1 MTCPTPA
8 DRATPMK
15 QISFAQAEHQN
26 KKKVTRRERFL
37 AQMDILVPWQRLIE
51 ALSPSYF
58 PNSAG
63 KRGRPPIG
71 LERML
76 RIYFLQQWYALAD
89 EALEDAIYDSQA
101 MRDFIGIDLAIE
113 SVPDATTLLRFRH
126 LLEKHAL
133 TQRIFE
139 EINAHL
145 AEQGLFMREGTIV
158 DATIVA
164 AAPSTKNKAKQRDPE
179 MKQTKKGNQWFF
191 GLKAH
196 IGVDAVT
203 GLTHSVATTS
213 ANVADVTMTSHLV
226 RDDDTRVYGDAG
238 YTGMWNYLD
247 EEKDAPDSRCC
258 VAAKRGTLK
267 KMEDSPM
274 KTLLLAFEKAKASI
288 RAKVEHPFHVIKN
301 LFGYRKV
308 RYKGLAKNQA
318 QLFALFALG
327 NLVLATR
334 CEGRVDGAS
343 AP

>member
-1 MTCPTPA
+1 
-8 DRATPMK
+8 MK
-15 QISFAQAEHQN
+15 QTSFAQAEHQN

-37 AQMDILVPWQRLIE
+37 AQMDALVPWQRLIE
-51 ALSPSYF
+51 TLSPSYF
-58 PNSAG
+58 PNAAG

-76 RIYFLQQWYALAD
+76 RIDFLQQWYALAD
-89 EALEDAIYDSQA
+89 KALEDAIYDSQA
-101 MRDFIGIDLAIE
+101 MRDFIGIDLAVE

-139 EINAHL
+139 EINVSL
-145 AEQGLFMREGTIV
+145 AEQGLFMHEGTIV

-164 AAPSTKNKAKQRDPE
+164 AAPSPKNKTRQRDPE
-179 MKQTKKGNQWFF
+179 MKQTRKGNQYFF
-191 GLKAH
+191 GMKAH
-196 IGVDAVT
+196 ISVDAVT
-203 GLTHSVATTS
+203 GLTHSVAATS
-213 ANVADVTMTSHLV
+213 ANVADVTMASALV
-226 RDDDTRVYGDAG
+226 RADDKRIYGDAG
-238 YTGMWNYLD
+238 YTSMGKYLD

-258 VAAKRGTLK
+258 VAAKRGTIK

-274 KTLLLAFEKAKASI
+274 KTLLLAYEKAKASI

-318 QLFALFALG
+318 QLFTLFALG
-327 NLVLATR
+327 NLVLARR
-334 CEGRVDGAS
+334 CQGHAGGTGVF
-343 AP
+343 

>member
-1 MTCPTPA
+1 M
-8 DRATPMK
+8 
-15 QISFAQAEHQN
+15 E
-26 KKKVTRRERFL
+26 V
-37 AQMDILVPWQRLIE
+37 LVPWQRLID

-58 PNSAG
+58 PNAAG

-101 MRDFIGIDLAIE
+101 MRDFVAIE
-113 SVPDATTLLRFRH
+113 SVPDATTLPCFRH

-139 EINAHL
+139 EVNAHL

-179 MKQTKKGNQWFF
+179 MKQTRKGNQWYF
-191 GLKAH
+191 GMKAH

-203 GLTHSVATTS
+203 GLTHRVAATS
-213 ANVADVTMTSHLV
+213 ANIADVTMTSELV
-226 RDDDTRVYGDAG
+226 RDDDKRVYGDAG
-238 YTGMWNYLD
+238 YTGMWKYLD

-258 VAAKRGTLK
+258 VSAKRGAIK

-274 KTLLLAFEKAKASI
+274 KALLLKIEKAKASI

-308 RYKGLAKNQA
+308 RYKGLARNQA
-318 QLFALFALG
+318 QLFSLFGLAIWCWRHDAKDALTGPVRLESALPAG
-327 NLVLATR
+327 
-334 CEGRVDGAS
+334 
-343 AP
+343 

>member
-1 MTCPTPA
+1 
-8 DRATPMK
+8 MK

-37 AQMDILVPWQRLIE
+37 AQMEALVPWQRLIE

-101 MRDFIGIDLAIE
+101 MRDFVGIDLAIE

-145 AEQGLFMREGTIV
+145 AEKGLFMREGTIV

-179 MKQTKKGNQWFF
+179 MKQTKKGNQWYF
-191 GLKAH
+191 GMKAH

-203 GLTHSVATTS
+203 GLTHSVAATS
-213 ANVADVTMTSHLV
+213 ANVADVTMAGALV
-226 RDDDTRVYGDAG
+226 REDDKRVYGDAG
-238 YTGMWNYLD
+238 YTGMWKHLG
-247 EEKDAPDSRCC
+247 EEKDAPDSKCC
-258 VAAKRGTLK
+258 VAAKRGAIK
-267 KMEDSPM
+267 KMDDSPM
-274 KTLLLAFEKAKASI
+274 KTMLLAIEKAKASI
-288 RAKVEHPFHVIKN
+288 RAKVEHPFHIIKN

-318 QLFALFALG
+318 QLFSLFGLA
-327 NLVLATR
+327 NLVLSTR
-334 CEGRVDGAS
+334 SEGQIDGAIT
-343 AP
+343 P

>member
-1 MTCPTPA
+1 
-8 DRATPMK
+8 MK

-37 AQMDILVPWQRLIE
+37 AQMEALVPWQRLID

-58 PNSAG
+58 PNAAG

-101 MRDFIGIDLAIE
+101 MRDFVGIDLAIE

-164 AAPSTKNKAKQRDPE
+164 AAPSTKNQAKQRDPE
-179 MKQTKKGNQWFF
+179 MKQTKKGNQWYF

-203 GLTHSVATTS
+203 GLTHSFVATS
-213 ANVADVTMTSHLV
+213 ANVADVTMAGALV
-226 RDDDTRVYGDAG
+226 REDDKRVYGDAG
-238 YTGMWNYLD
+238 YTGMWKHLD
-247 EEKDAPDSRCC
+247 EEKDAPDSKCC
-258 VAAKRGTLK
+258 VAAKRGAIK
-267 KMEDSPM
+267 KMDDSPM
-274 KTLLLAFEKAKASI
+274 KTLLLAIEKAKASI

-308 RYKGLAKNQA
+308 RYKGLAKNYA
-318 QLFALFALG
+318 QLFSLFGLA

-334 CEGRVDGAS
+334 CEGQVDGVG

>member
-1 MTCPTPA
+1 
-8 DRATPMK
+8 MK

-37 AQMDILVPWQRLIE
+37 AQMDALVPWQRLID
-51 ALSPSYF
+51 ALSASYF
-58 PNSAG
+58 PNAAG

-139 EINAHL
+139 EINASL

-164 AAPSTKNKAKQRDPE
+164 AAPSTKNQAKQRDPE

-191 GLKAH
+191 GMKAH

-203 GLTHSVATTS
+203 GLTHSVAATS
-213 ANVADVTMTSHLV
+213 ANVADVTMADHLV
-226 RDDDTRVYGDAG
+226 RDDDKRVYGDAG
-238 YTGMWNYLD
+238 YLGMWKHLG

-258 VAAKRGTLK
+258 VAAKRGAIK
-267 KMEDSPM
+267 QMEDSPM

-301 LFGYRKV
+301 LFGHRKV

-318 QLFALFALG
+318 QLFTLFALG
-327 NLVLATR
+327 NLVLAGR
-334 CEGRVDGAS
+334 CRGHADGAS
-343 AP
+343 VS

>member
-1 MTCPTPA
+1 M
-8 DRATPMK
+8 
-15 QISFAQAEHQN
+15 
-26 KKKVTRRERFL
+26 
-37 AQMDILVPWQRLIE
+37 PWQRLID

-58 PNSAG
+58 PNAAG

-101 MRDFIGIDLAIE
+101 MRDFVGIDLAIE

-179 MKQTKKGNQWFF
+179 MKQTRKGNQWYF
-191 GLKAH
+191 GMKAH

-203 GLTHSVATTS
+203 GLTHRVAATS
-213 ANVADVTMTSHLV
+213 ANIADVTMTSELV
-226 RDDDTRVYGDAG
+226 RDDDKRVYGDAG
-238 YTGMWNYLD
+238 YTGMWKYLD

-258 VAAKRGTLK
+258 VSAKRGAIK

-274 KTLLLAFEKAKASI
+274 KALLLKIEKAKASI

-308 RYKGLAKNQA
+308 RYKGLARNQA
-318 QLFALFALG
+318 QLFSLFGLA
-327 NLVLATR
+327 NLVLAAR
-334 CEGRVDGAS
+334 CEGRVDRAS
-343 AP
+343 AS

>member
-1 MTCPTPA
+1 
-8 DRATPMK
+8 MK

-37 AQMDILVPWQRLIE
+37 AQMEALVPWQRLID

-58 PNSAG
+58 PNAAG
-63 KRGRPPIG
+63 RRGRPPIG

-101 MRDFIGIDLAIE
+101 MRDFVGIDLAVE

-139 EINAHL
+139 EINTSL
-145 AEQGLFMREGTIV
+145 VEQGLFMREGTIV
-158 DATIVA
+158 DATIIA
-164 AAPSTKNKAKQRDPE
+164 AAPSTKNRAKQRDPA
-179 MKQTKKGNQWFF
+179 MKQTKKGNQWHF
-191 GLKAH
+191 GMKAH

-203 GLTHSVATTS
+203 GLTHTVVATS
-213 ANVADVTMTSHLV
+213 ANVADVTMAGDLV
-226 RDDDTRVYGDAG
+226 RDDDPRVYGDAG
-238 YTGMWNYLD
+238 YTGMGKYLG
-247 EEKDAPDSRCC
+247 EQKDDPSSRCC
-258 VAAKRGTLK
+258 VAAKRGAIK
-267 KMEDSPM
+267 KMDDGPL
-274 KTLLLAFEKAKASI
+274 KTLRRAIEKTKASI

-301 LFGYRKV
+301 LFGYRKA

-318 QLFALFALG
+318 QLFSLFGLA

-334 CEGRVDGAS
+334 CEG
-343 AP
+343 

>member
-1 MTCPTPA
+1 
-8 DRATPMK
+8 MK

-37 AQMDILVPWQRLIE
+37 AQMDALVPWQRLID

-101 MRDFIGIDLAIE
+101 MRDFVGIDLAIE

-145 AEQGLFMREGTIV
+145 AEKGLFMREGTIV

-179 MKQTKKGNQWFF
+179 MKQTKKGNQWYF
-191 GLKAH
+191 GMKAH

-203 GLTHSVATTS
+203 GLTHSVAATS
-213 ANVADVTMTSHLV
+213 ANVADVTMTSELV
-226 RDDDTRVYGDAG
+226 RDDDKRVYGDAG
-238 YTGMWNYLD
+238 YTGMWKHLE

-258 VAAKRGTLK
+258 VAAKRGAIK

-274 KTLLLAFEKAKASI
+274 KALLLAFEKAKASI

-318 QLFALFALG
+318 QLFSLFGLA

-334 CEGRVDGAS
+334 CEGRVDGAG

>member
-1 MTCPTPA
+1 
-8 DRATPMK
+8 MK

-37 AQMDILVPWQRLIE
+37 AQMETLVPWQRLID

-71 LERML
+71 LARML

-101 MRDFIGIDLAIE
+101 MRDFVGIDLAVE

-164 AAPSTKNKAKQRDPE
+164 AAPSTKNQAKQRDPA
-179 MKQTKKGNQWFF
+179 MKQTKKGNQWYF

-203 GLTHSVATTS
+203 GLTHSVVATA
-213 ANVADVTMTSHLV
+213 ANVADVTMVSHLV
-226 RDDDTRVYGDAG
+226 HDDDKRIYGDAG
-238 YTGMWNYLD
+238 YTGMGKYLD

-258 VAAKRGTLK
+258 VAAKRGAIK
-267 KMEDSPM
+267 KLDDSPM
-274 KTLLLAFEKAKASI
+274 
-288 RAKVEHPFHVIKN
+288 
-301 LFGYRKV
+301 
-308 RYKGLAKNQA
+308 
-318 QLFALFALG
+318 
-327 NLVLATR
+327 
-334 CEGRVDGAS
+334 
-343 AP
+343 

>member
-1 MTCPTPA
+1 
-8 DRATPMK
+8 MK
-15 QISFAQAEHQN
+15 QISFAQAEYQN

-37 AQMDILVPWQRLIE
+37 TQMEALVPWQRLID

-58 PNSAG
+58 PNATG

-101 MRDFIGIDLAIE
+101 MRDFVGVDLTIE

-145 AEQGLFMREGTIV
+145 AEKGLFMREGTIV

-164 AAPSTKNKAKQRDPE
+164 AAPSIKNKIKQRDPE
-179 MKQTKKGNQWFF
+179 MKQTKKGNQWYF
-191 GLKAH
+191 GMKAH

-203 GLTHSVATTS
+203 GLTHSVAATS
-213 ANVADVTMTSHLV
+213 ANVADVTMAGALV
-226 RDDDTRVYGDAG
+226 REDDKRVYGDAG
-238 YTGMWNYLD
+238 YTGMWKHLD
-247 EEKDAPDSRCC
+247 EEKDAPDSKCC
-258 VAAKRGTLK
+258 VAAKRGASRRWTAAHENAAAGIRKGQGQHPCQGRAPVSCHQEPLRLPQNALQGAGQEPGATLQ
-267 KMEDSPM
+267 PV
-274 KTLLLAFEKAKASI
+274 
-288 RAKVEHPFHVIKN
+288 RAGQP
-301 LFGYRKV
+301 
-308 RYKGLAKNQA
+308 
-318 QLFALFALG
+318 
-327 NLVLATR
+327 
-334 CEGRVDGAS
+334 GAGDTMRGPS
-343 AP
+343 

>member
-1 MTCPTPA
+1 
-8 DRATPMK
+8 MK

-26 KKKVTRRERFL
+26 KKKITRRERFL
-37 AQMDILVPWQRLIE
+37 TQMDTLVPWQRLTD

-63 KRGRPPIG
+63 KRGRPPTG

-139 EINAHL
+139 EINASL

-164 AAPSTKNKAKQRDPE
+164 AAPSTKNKARQRDPE
-179 MKQTKKGNQWFF
+179 MKQTRKGNQWFF

-203 GLTHSVATTS
+203 GLTHSVAATS
-213 ANVADVTMTSHLV
+213 ANVADVTMAGHLV
-226 RDDDTRVYGDAG
+226 RDDDKRVYGDAG
-238 YTGMWNYLD
+238 YTGMWKYLD
-247 EEKDAPDSRCC
+247 EEKGDPDSRCWI
-258 VAAKRGTLK
+258 AAKRGTLK
-267 KMEDSPM
+267 KMDDSPR
-274 KTLLLAFEKAKASI
+274 KTLLLEFEKIKASI
-288 RAKVEHPFHVIKN
+288 RAKVEHPFHVIKS

-318 QLFALFALG
+318 QLLTLFALS
-327 NLVLATR
+327 NLVLAGR
-334 CEGRVDGAS
+334 CRGHADGARVS
-343 AP
+343 

>member
-1 MTCPTPA
+1 
-8 DRATPMK
+8 MK

-37 AQMDILVPWQRLIE
+37 AQMDALVPWQRLID

-58 PNSAG
+58 PNAAG

-139 EINAHL
+139 EINASL

-164 AAPSTKNKAKQRDPE
+164 AAPSTKNQARQRDPE
-179 MKQTKKGNQWFF
+179 MKQTKKGNQWYF
-191 GLKAH
+191 GMKAH

-203 GLTHSVATTS
+203 GLTHSVAATS
-213 ANVADVTMTSHLV
+213 ANVADVTMAGHLV
-226 RDDDTRVYGDAG
+226 RDDDKRVYGDAG
-238 YTGMWNYLD
+238 YTGMGKYLG
-247 EEKDAPDSRCC
+247 EEKEAPAFRCC
-258 VAAKRGTLK
+258 IAAKRGILK
-267 KMEDSPM
+267 KMEASPM
-274 KTLLLAFEKAKASI
+274 KTQLLAFEKVKASI

-308 RYKGLAKNQA
+308 RYKGMAKNQA
-318 QLFALFALG
+318 QLFSLFALG
-327 NLVLATR
+327 NLVLAGR
-334 CEGRVDGAS
+334 CQGNADGAS
-343 AP
+343 VS

>member
-1 MTCPTPA
+1 
-8 DRATPMK
+8 MK

-37 AQMDILVPWQRLIE
+37 AQMDAVVPWQRLID

-139 EINAHL
+139 EINASL

-179 MKQTKKGNQWFF
+179 MKQTKKGNQWYF

-203 GLTHSVATTS
+203 GLTHSVVATS
-213 ANVADVTMTSHLV
+213 ANVADVTMAGHLV
-226 RDDDTRVYGDAG
+226 REDDKRVYGDAG
-238 YTGMWNYLD
+238 YLGVWKYLD
-247 EEKDAPDSRCC
+247 EEKDDPDSRCC
-258 VAAKRGTLK
+258 IAAKRGAIK
-267 KMEDSPM
+267 KLEDSPM
-274 KTLLLAFEKAKASI
+274 KTLLLAFEKTKASI

-318 QLFALFALG
+318 QLFTLFALG
-327 NLVLATR
+327 NLVLAGR
-334 CEGRVDGAS
+334 CQGHGDGVS
-343 AP
+343 VS

>member
-1 MTCPTPA
+1 
-8 DRATPMK
+8 MK
-15 QISFAQAEHQN
+15 QISFAQAAHQN

-37 AQMDILVPWQRLIE
+37 AQMDALVPWQRLID

-58 PNSAG
+58 PNAAG

-139 EINAHL
+139 EINASL
-145 AEQGLFMREGTIV
+145 AERGLFMREGTIV

-191 GLKAH
+191 GMKAH

-203 GLTHSVATTS
+203 GLTHSVAATS
-213 ANVADVTMTSHLV
+213 ANVADVTMAGHLV
-226 RDDDTRVYGDAG
+226 RDDDKRVYGDAG
-238 YTGMWNYLD
+238 YTGMWKHLD

-258 VAAKRGTLK
+258 VAAKRGAIK

-274 KTLLLAFEKAKASI
+274 KTLLLAIEKARASI

-318 QLFALFALG
+318 QLFSLFGLA
-327 NLVLATR
+327 NLVLAKR

>member
-1 MTCPTPA
+1 
-8 DRATPMK
+8 MK

-37 AQMDILVPWQRLIE
+37 AQMEALVPWERLID

-58 PNSAG
+58 PNAAG

-101 MRDFIGIDLAIE
+101 MRDFVGIDLAIE

-179 MKQTKKGNQWFF
+179 MKQTKKGNQWYF

-203 GLTHSVATTS
+203 GLTHSVVATS
-213 ANVADVTMTSHLV
+213 ANVADVTMADALV
-226 RDDDTRVYGDAG
+226 REDDKRVYGDAG
-238 YTGMWNYLD
+238 YTGMWRHLD
-247 EEKDAPDSRCC
+247 EEMDAPDSKCC
-258 VAAKRGTLK
+258 VAAKRGAIK
-267 KMEDSPM
+267 KMDDTPM
-274 KTLLLAFEKAKASI
+274 KTLLLAIEKAKASI

-318 QLFALFALG
+318 QLFTLFALG
-327 NLVLATR
+327 NLVLTRR
-334 CEGRVDGAS
+334 CEGDVDGAS
-343 AP
+343 VS